1 MFSLST
7 SPTSVPMSPRG
18 FTRQSAVCRMAR
30 RQCHILDRAVGFWG
44 YKFHWSIIKNCV
56 WFGWSEVV
64 GGSRWFVLCNKRRLR
79 ELCNSFRN
87 IDGLSKVW
95 MNIVDQGCHV
105 SNESVLFCF

>member
-1 MFSLST
+1 M
-7 SPTSVPMSPRG
+7 
-18 FTRQSAVCRMAR
+18 
-30 RQCHILDRAVGFWG
+30 
-44 YKFHWSIIKNCV
+44 
-56 WFGWSEVV
+56 